1 MKKCSSCG
9 EMKELV
15 FFGKKKAARDGLQSF
30 CKPCNRAYQQAHY
43 ATNKEDYLERNK
55 RVVAETREWLAAYK
69 TGKPCTDCGGVF
81 HHVAM
86 DFDHL
91 GGKLFDVSDMIK
103 HGKKKILEE
112 IAKCEL
118 VCSNCHRVRTYERM
132 LLSSNRTGR

>member
-9 EMKELV
+9 EIKTPDC
-15 FFGKKKAARDGLQSF
+15 FGKKKRAKDGLQSL
-30 CKPCNRAYQQAHY
+30 CKPCNKAYQQMHY
-43 ATNKEDYLERNK
+43 AANKEDYLARNK
-55 RVVAETREWLAAYK
+55 RVVSETRGWLVAYK

-91 GGKLFDVSDMIK
+91 GDKLFDVSDMIK

-118 VCSNCHRVRTYERM
+118 VCSNCHRVRTHERM
-132 LLSSNRTGR
+132 LLSSTQV